1 MISAE
6 WGHFDGRNSNAGY
19 SVAHFAFLRVF
30 RRFMGW
36 VKERHSR
43 TIKREIGANKRELEQ
58 QRKSLEREQKI
69 YENFMAYDGSEQPRL
84 DA

>member
-1 MISAE
+1 MAETVTLVIVWHISL
-6 WGHFDGRNSNAGY
+6 FC
-19 SVAHFAFLRVF
+19 AFLGGLWAGSR
-30 RRFMGW
+30 
-36 VKERHSR
+36 KRHTR

-69 YENFMAYDGSEQPRL
+69 YENFMTYDGSEQPRL